1 MSLHATLD
9 TRSPTTTRTTDTSEN
24 TTSTIDASPIDTIT
38 RRESSRADTSL
49 RRLEQVADEDAVDT
63 LLKGFLARHRA
74 VREARRQQAAQQARH
89 EHELLVQRALLG
101 TGLAHLR

>member
-1 MSLHATLD
+1 MSLHTTLD
-9 TRSPTTTRTTDTSEN
+9 TRSPTTIHTTDTSEN
-24 TTSTIDASPIDTIT
+24 TTSPIDTLT

-63 LLKGFLARHRA
+63 LLKGFLARRRA

-101 TGLAHLR
+101 TGLSHLR